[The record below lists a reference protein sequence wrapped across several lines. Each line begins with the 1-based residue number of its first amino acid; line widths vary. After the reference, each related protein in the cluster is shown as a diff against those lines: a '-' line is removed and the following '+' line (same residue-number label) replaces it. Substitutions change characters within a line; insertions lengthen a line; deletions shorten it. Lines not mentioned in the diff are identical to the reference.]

1 MAERSQRRI
10 GRIVTLH
17 QHQGERP
24 GAVAEP
30 CHFPRRG
37 EVGLALVNDGHRG
50 IAGIKIDAAGQTADG
65 KGDMS
70 KTDINTMHG

>member
-17 QHQGERP
+17 QHRAKGRVRSLSH
-24 GAVAEP
+24 ATFRAE
-30 CHFPRRG
+30 

-50 IAGIKIDAAGQTADG
+50 IAGIKSMLLARQRTVKAT
-65 KGDMS
+65 
-70 KTDINTMHG
+70 